1 MRSGDA
7 SARPAQAAVGLNMRV
22 NACLRAVIV
31 AWLNDFKRSRVG
43 VGMN

>member
-7 SARPAQAAVGLNMRV
+7 AARPAQAAVGLNMRV
-22 NACLRAVIV
+22 NGLRAVIV
-31 AWLNDFKRSRVG
+31 AWLNAFQRSLVG

>member
-7 SARPAQAAVGLNMRV
+7 SARPAQAAVGLNIRV
-22 NACLRAVIV
+22 NGLRAVIV